1 MRVVIQRVSE
11 AHVTVESEVVGKIKQ
26 GYVLLVGFKANEEPT
41 VLKKMVEKIIHLRL
55 FEDQEGKLNESLL
68 ERQFE
73 VLSISQFTLY
83 ADARKGRRPSFT
95 KAASAHEAKQLYEV
109 FNTLLKEWVH
119 VETGIFQADMKV
131 SLTNNGPVTVVL
143 DSDEI
148 F

>member
-26 GYVLLVGFKANEEPT
+26 GYVLLVGFKTNEEPT

-95 KAASAHEAKQLYEV
+95 KAASANEAKQLYQV